1 MSSVASTHVVVYN
14 YPVTP
19 AQDLVC
25 SYISMDTVIIY
36 AQTYNLKDTLVC
48 SVCIYVC
55 NEFVLVWAHVS
66 GVHRSSLLTSALFL
80 TQGLPLNLEL
90 ADLARLVDWKG
101 L

>member
-25 SYISMDTVIIY
+25 SFISMDTVIIY

-55 NEFVLVWAHVS
+55 NMS
-66 GVHRSSLLTSALFL
+66 SSLCGHTSQESTGPPNFCLIFDTGSP
-80 TQGLPLNLEL
+80 TQSG
-90 ADLARLVDWKG
+90 AC
-101 L
+101 